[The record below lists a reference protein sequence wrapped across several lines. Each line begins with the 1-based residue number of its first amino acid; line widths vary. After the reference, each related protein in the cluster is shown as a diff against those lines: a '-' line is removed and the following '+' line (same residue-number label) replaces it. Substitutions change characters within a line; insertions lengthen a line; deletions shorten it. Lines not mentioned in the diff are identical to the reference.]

1 MINFFCSSEKLD
13 FLSARKF
20 CQDQGK
26 DIAVASNLKNFEVM
40 WRLVHEKVE
49 ADLEGVV
56 ALACMH
62 IYKIII

>member
-1 MINFFCSSEKLD
+1 MSFFCFSQKLD

-26 DIAVASNLKNFEVM
+26 DIAVASNMKNFEVM

-49 ADLEGVV
+49 AGMFEGVV
-56 ALACMH
+56 FLC
-62 IYKIII
+62 IFLLYL